1 MSGTAELMWRWADTT
16 PDAPALREG
25 DRSWTFAQLRT
36 GIRGA
41 MEELTRRCMRPGD
54 RVLLVVPTSAEFVL
68 TYHAVLALG
77 ATAVTVNPL
86 CTQRE
91 LTHFVQDAG
100 CTFAI
105 GWYEGSQALTA
116 TAQEGGLATWVLEP
130 GCVPQPEGA
139 PDPAS
144 VSSSPPQAA
153 RAHTAAPAAALP
165 MRKWRRSSRRGSA

>member
-1 MSGTAELMWRWADTT
+1 MTGTAELLWRWADTT

-25 DRSWTFAQLRT
+25 ERAWTFEQLRT

-41 MEELTRRCMRPGD
+41 MEELTRRGVHPGD
-54 RVLLVVPTSAEFVL
+54 RVLVVVPTSAEFVL

-116 TAQEGGLATWVLEP
+116 TAQECGLATWVLEP
-130 GCVPQPEGA
+130 GCVPQPEGS

-144 VSSSPPQAA
+144 VATDDPAVLLYTCLLYTSPSPRDRTRSRMPSSA
-153 RAHTAAPAAALP
+153 
-165 MRKWRRSSRRGSA
+165 